1 MICPNCN
8 KEEMVTYT
16 QTDINTFK
24 EKQMLK
30 CHRCGHF
37 IVFED
42 GKITNSDAFTLEFS
56 CTSGDSSKFTGTQY
70 EIRKQIDE
78 YAWIGYRE
86 YSKEVQ
92 LRNIAANI
100 EFLKYGF
107 MNEFLKDDYKP
118 YEFTFDNC
126 FWIKIQYGIK

>member
-8 KEEMVTYT
+8 KEEMTVYSSM
-16 QTDINTFK
+16 DIDTGK
-24 EKQMLK
+24 EKNMFK

-37 IVFED
+37 ILADE
-42 GKITNSDAFTLEFS
+42 GKIVDSNIFTLEFS
-56 CTSGDSSKFTGTQY
+56 CTSGDSSKFIGTQD

-78 YAWIGYRE
+78 YEWIGYRE

-92 LRNIAANI
+92 LRNIASNI

-107 MNEFLKDDYKP
+107 MNEFLKNDYKP

-126 FWIKIQYGIK
+126 FWIKIQYGIN

>member
-8 KEEMVTYT
+8 KEEMTTYSS
-16 QTDINTFK
+16 TDIVNFK
-24 EKQMLK
+24 ENNMLK

-37 IVFED
+37 ILVED
-42 GKITNSDAFTLEFS
+42 GNIIDSDKFTLEFS
-56 CTSGDSSKFTGTQY
+56 CTSGDSSKFIGTQN
-70 EIRKQIDE
+70 EIRKQIDKYE
-78 YAWIGYRE
+78 WNGYSE

-92 LRNIAANI
+92 YRNIATNI

-107 MNEFLKDDYKP
+107 MNEFLKDNYKP

-126 FWIKIQYGIK
+126 FWIKIQYGIN

>member
-8 KEEMVTYT
+8 KEEMVAYSSTN
-16 QTDINTFK
+16 IVTFK
-24 EKQMLK
+24 EKNMLK

-37 IVFED
+37 ILVED
-42 GKITNSDAFTLEFS
+42 GNIIDSDIFTLEFS
-56 CTSGDSSKFTGTQY
+56 CTSGDSSKFVGNQD
-70 EIRKQIDE
+70 EIRKQIDDYE
-78 YAWIGYRE
+78 WVGYSE

-92 LRNIAANI
+92 YRNIATNI

-107 MNEFLKDDYKP
+107 MNEFLKDNYKP

-126 FWIKIQYGIK
+126 FWIKIRYGIN

>member
-16 QTDINTFK
+16 QTDINTYK

-37 IVFED
+37 ILVEE
-42 GKITNSDAFTLEFS
+42 GKITDSDLFTLEFS
-56 CTSGDSSKFTGTQY
+56 CTSGDSSKFIGTQE
-70 EIRKQIDE
+70 EIRKQIDTYE
-78 YAWIGYRE
+78 WTGYNE
-86 YSKEVQ
+86 FPKEIQ
-92 LRNIAANI
+92 YRNIATNI

-107 MNEFLKDDYKP
+107 MNEFLKDNYKP

-126 FWIKIQYGIK
+126 FWIKIKYGIN